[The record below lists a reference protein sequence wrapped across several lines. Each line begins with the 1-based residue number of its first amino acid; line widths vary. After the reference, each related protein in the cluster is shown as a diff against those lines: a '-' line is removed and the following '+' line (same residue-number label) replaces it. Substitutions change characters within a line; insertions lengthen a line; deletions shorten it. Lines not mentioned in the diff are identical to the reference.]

1 MNETLNFI
9 ITSLTTENE
18 GLTNI
23 LVVPLAFIEITVSM
37 LLFLQILNIPAT
49 KRQKLIYIVLI
60 STWTMIFNLLIPKQ
74 YVVFINMV
82 VSPFSIFFIFKT
94 SILKSILAEFIPI
107 IAIVLAETIIINMF
121 YTIFSDLTYF
131 ALLHIPIY
139 RVSSILCI
147 YLVLFV
153 FYLIFKQLHLN
164 INIFDEYDKNN
175 KRILIIAFAMGILAI
190 AVQFYI
196 IMFYMNNLPLT
207 ISVLS
212 ILVLLTYFL
221 FSIYTLTRVTRLETT
236 KRSLEESQLYNKTL
250 QILHDNVRAFRH
262 DFSNI
267 IAGIGG
273 YIQTKDIEGLEKYY
287 SQLLIDCQSTNNLTT
302 LSPILINNP
311 AIYNVLANKYHKAD
325 ENGIKIEL
333 SIFYDFNKLNI
344 KIYELTR
351 ILGILLDNAIEA
363 SQECDKRIINL
374 IVREEPKHNRKVILI
389 ENTYKNKDVNTE
401 QIFEKGFSTKQ
412 GNTGLGLWQIRQ
424 ILKKNNNLNLY
435 TSKDDEYFRQS
446 LEIYNQ

>member
-18 GLTNI
+18 GLTNM

-49 KRQKLIYIVLI
+49 KKQKIIYVVLI
-60 STWTMIFNLLIPKQ
+60 STWTMIVNLLIPKQ
-74 YVVFINMV
+74 YVVFINMIV
-82 VSPFSIFFIFKT
+82 YPISIFFIFKT
-94 SILKSILAEFIPI
+94 TILKSILGELIPVI
-107 IAIVLAETIIINMF
+107 GIVLSETIIINMF
-121 YTIFSDLTYF
+121 YTIFDNLTF
-131 ALLHIPIY
+131 FELLNIPIY
-139 RVSSILCI
+139 RVGSILCI
-147 YLVLFV
+147 YLVLFI
-153 FYLIFKQLHLN
+153 FYLIFKKLNLN

-175 KRILIIAFAMGILAI
+175 KRILILAFAMGILAI

-196 IMFYMNNLPLT
+196 IMFYMNNLPIM
-207 ISVLS
+207 ISMLS

-250 QILHDNVRAFRH
+250 EILHDNVRAFRH

-267 IAGIGG
+267 VAGIGG

-302 LSPILINNP
+302 LSPTLINNP

-325 ENGIKIEL
+325 EKGIKIEL

-363 SQECDKRIINL
+363 SQECDTKIINL
-374 IVREEPKHNRKVILI
+374 IIREESKYNRKVILI
-389 ENTYKNKDVNTE
+389 ENTYKNKDVNTDK
-401 QIFEKGFSTKQ
+401 IFEKGFSTKK

-435 TSKDDEYFRQS
+435 TSKDNEYFRQS
-446 LEIYNQ
+446 LEIYNK